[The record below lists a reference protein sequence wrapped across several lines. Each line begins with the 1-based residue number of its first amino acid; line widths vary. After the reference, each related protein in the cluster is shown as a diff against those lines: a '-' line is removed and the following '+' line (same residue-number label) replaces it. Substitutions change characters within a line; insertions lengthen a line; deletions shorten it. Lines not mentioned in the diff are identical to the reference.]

1 MIYGIDNIRF
11 TEPAF
16 NLALEEYCFR
26 HLHPE
31 ADVFLLYVNAPSVVI
46 GRHQNPIEELD
57 LEYAQ
62 QKGMQ
67 VVRRISGGGAVYHD
81 HGNINYS
88 LLTSFQQDSLANI
101 PRYLEPVVNA
111 LTRLGIGAH
120 IDNHNNICID
130 SQKISGTSQYSDTRR
145 LLVHGTLLFDT
156 DLWVL
161 KRVLM
166 TNRFSVMSRS
176 RKSIYSP
183 VDNITTALKTPITL
197 PTFRAHLWASLADCT
212 GGIKWIRFADRDWQQ
227 IRQLANTKYRSWE
240 WTYAKSPDFHIALPT
255 GLSGNTI
262 DLVIYVR
269 RWRIQKLDIDTTDM
283 NAVMRRKIRQDL
295 IGRCFSTGL
304 VQQTVISAA
313 NAAYQTDL
321 HHKLLATV

>member
-1 MIYGIDNIRF
+1 MEQFNSYVRREAFFDRPTHRSYHQLNNVRAANSHAFNTELCRRDRQMVYGIDNIRF
-11 TEPAF
+11 TDTAF

-26 HLHPE
+26 HLHPK
-31 ADVFLLYVNAPSVVI
+31 ADVFLLYANAPSVVI

-67 VVRRISGGGAVYHD
+67 VIRRISGGGAVYHD

-88 LLTSFQQDSLANI
+88 LITSFQQDSLANI

-111 LTRLGIGAH
+111 LARLGIGAH
-120 IDNHNNICID
+120 IDSHNNICID

-166 TNRFSVMSRS
+166 PNRLHPF
-176 RKSIYSP
+176 
-183 VDNITTALKTPITL
+183 
-197 PTFRAHLWASLADCT
+197 
-212 GGIKWIRFADRDWQQ
+212 
-227 IRQLANTKYRSWE
+227 
-240 WTYAKSPDFHIALPT
+240 
-255 GLSGNTI
+255 GLS
-262 DLVIYVR
+262 
-269 RWRIQKLDIDTTDM
+269 
-283 NAVMRRKIRQDL
+283 
-295 IGRCFSTGL
+295 FSKN
-304 VQQTVISAA
+304 VV
-313 NAAYQTDL
+313 
-321 HHKLLATV
+321 